1 MISPKKT
8 FWVKK
13 LDYIATSVLLWIEYT
28 YILFYMDKRLQFKKI
43 TNVGKDMEKLKPLS
57 TDAGTVKRQN
67 QSTAI
72 PPWTCPIL
80 SKMVEPLWKTV
91 WQFLEKLKI
100 ELPYDPAIAL
110 LSIHS
115 KEFKAG
121 SRRDISIPM
130 VIAALFTIAKMWKQS
145 KCPSTDEWISKM
157 WFTLT
162 MEYYSVLKRKEI
174 PTHATTSMNPEDIN

>member
-1 MISPKKT
+1 
-8 FWVKK
+8 
-13 LDYIATSVLLWIEYT
+13 
-28 YILFYMDKRLQFKKI
+28 
-43 TNVGKDMEKLKPLS
+43 
-57 TDAGTVKRQN
+57 
-67 QSTAI
+67 
-72 PPWTCPIL
+72 
-80 SKMVEPLWKTV
+80 MVEPLWKTV